1 MSKEKKKNKLLKIL
15 RYTAYIIGG
24 IIVADICLPG
34 GIKKS
39 VTEPAKRAG
48 QNAIKDL
55 KEEAMRSFDKKDNNR
70 NNQSSKEETCREQ
83 RNKEEKVQPTYNKEE
98 KRRNNREFKKYHHH
112 GKKEQSKYK

>member
-24 IIVADICLPG
+24 ILVADICLPG
-34 GIKKS
+34 GVKKS

>member
-1 MSKEKKKNKLLKIL
+1 MSKDKKKNKLLKIL
-15 RYTAYIIGG
+15 KYTAYIIGG

-34 GIKKS
+34 GVKKS

-83 RNKEEKVQPTYNKEE
+83 RNKEEKVQPTYNKAE
-98 KRRNNREFKKYHHH
+98 KRRNNREFKKYHDD
-112 GKKEQSKYK
+112 GIF